1 MFCAHWTVFLWR
13 DELEEFQILMEIIPV
28 YLLGAMFLESH
39 MAQELQYW
47 VSLGCPELL

>member
-1 MFCAHWTVFLWR
+1 MLTGLFYG
-13 DELEEFQILMEIIPV
+13 DELEEFQILMEIIAV

-47 VSLGCPELL
+47 VSPGCPELL

>member
-1 MFCAHWTVFLWR
+1 MLTGLFYG

>member
-1 MFCAHWTVFLWR
+1 MLTGLFYG
-13 DELEEFQILMEIIPV
+13 DELEEFQILTEIIPV